1 MEVGGGHAP
10 EASWR
15 ISARYIEGPV
25 VNADTD
31 APIAEVPTRALG
43 HPDEPLPLGDLAAR
57 ATIARRNFV
66 RRFREATGPTPAAG

>member
-1 MEVGGGHAP
+1 M
-10 EASWR
+10 
-15 ISARYIEGPV
+15 
-25 VNADTD
+25 NADTD